1 MDNINLAYSD
11 KVEFILQNGN
21 ISSIK
26 LNKEPD
32 GWKKDGQKIVR
43 DKKYHGTFI
52 QFTDALKFYG
62 IYKDFINQAY
72 ELEGINTKLYLIKR
86 RLVSSGNDIKWEIE
100 YTGLADFEEKSEEGN
115 FLSIRFNS
123 NNLETI
129 IKSHETDVFEL
140 EREDSIDGELIRKI
154 YLDINRQVHMDGRT
168 FITSGETKEYKGNPL
183 KKNGNYLS
191 QYIKQ
196 DQFFTP
202 RTEIISQGPPR
213 HSDVITEIMHTT
225 ESLSWPDHMFFVDD
239 INEEESIDI
248 KINIEI
254 DATVNMLIAAD
265 EMRGYL
271 RIVEFNGNG
280 YDVIEDIEIGR
291 WDNSQGRRSR
301 RRDFEYTYTGDVNHK
316 TGFIFFMDT
325 YGGLDLIE
333 VGTVEIH
340 HYNIN
345 INSKSFASASKH
357 SFMFI
362 DEAMSRIMEIITG
375 EKDKF
380 YSRLFGR
387 KELEISSGLRSNK
400 NHSRSTGSNRT
411 HSRDTGNN
419 PGQFKLVNWNY
430 PNDGEFG
437 FIGLTS
443 GFWLRRFDPESDKYK
458 SMQMSLKDSIDSLV
472 AVFNVGMCVENVNMK
487 QRLRIESLEHFYRD
501 EVVIDLP
508 LQVASLK
515 RSTDKDLFFSGTEMG
530 YEEGG
535 DYENEL
541 GLDEPNT
548 TTSTVTPLR
557 ATSNKYT
564 QKSKVRADD
573 YGRELIRRKPQM
585 LYPEE
590 DTSGDEHNWFLD
602 LKRTIG
608 QNYVEKHWS
617 DRLEEAP
624 TGILDPDSFR
634 SFLFTPL
641 RMLLRHGWIIRAGME
656 QPINLD
662 KKIKYVSKNANRTLK
677 TFFKGE
683 DEALSEGGD
692 IKAGKLKR
700 SKFLPEK
707 ITFKHPVD
715 QELMNTILGHTTIE
729 RNGEVERVPNVYFK
743 IRFINDKGKKETGYI
758 MEIDPKEA
766 GSFKIQKANEN
777 LIF

>member
-21 ISSIK
+21 ISSMK

-32 GWKKDGQKIVR
+32 GWKEDGQKIVR

-62 IYKDFINQAY
+62 IHKDFINQAY
-72 ELEGINTKLYLIKR
+72 DLEGINTKLYLIKR
-86 RLVSSGNDIKWEIE
+86 RLVSSGTDIKWEIE
-100 YTGLADFEEKSEEGN
+100 YTGLADFEEKSEEDN

-129 IKSHETDVFEL
+129 MKSHETDVFEL
-140 EREDSIDGELIRKI
+140 ERDDSIDGKLIRKL
-154 YLDINRQVHMDGRT
+154 YLGTNRQVHMEGRT
-168 FITSGETKEYKGNPL
+168 FITAGETKDYKNNL
-183 KKNGNYLS
+183 LSKNGNYLS
-191 QYIKQ
+191 QYIPNDK
-196 DQFFTP
+196 FFTP
-202 RTEIISQGPPR
+202 RTEIISQGPAR
-213 HSDVITEIMHTT
+213 HSTVNAEIMDPN
-225 ESLSWPDHMFFVDD
+225 ESLSWPSHMFFVDN
-239 INEEESIDI
+239 INEEENVDI
-248 KINIEI
+248 KIKIEI
-254 DATVNMLIAAD
+254 DATVIMFKPDD
-265 EMRGYL
+265 EMRGIF
-271 RIVEFNGNG
+271 RIVEYNGTG
-280 YDVIEDIEIGR
+280 YNVIEDIEIGR
-291 WDNSQGRRSR
+291 WDDSQGRKSR
-301 RRDFEYTYTGDVNHK
+301 RYNFEHTYTGSVNNK

-325 YGGLDLIE
+325 YGGTDLFE
-333 VGTVEIH
+333 FGNVEIH
-340 HYNIN
+340 NYNIQ
-345 INSKSFASASKH
+345 IDAKSFSSASKH
-357 SFMFI
+357 NFMFV

-387 KELEISSGLRSNK
+387 KELNSTIGHRINYGRYTRSNK
-400 NHSRSTGSNRT
+400 GY
-411 HSRDTGNN
+411 
-419 PGQFKLVNWNY
+419 FKLVNWNY
-430 PNDGEFG
+430 HNDGEFG

-443 GFWLRRFDPESDKYK
+443 GFWLRQFDPESDKYK
-458 SMQMSLKDSIDSLV
+458 SMQMSLKDTIDSLV
-472 AVFNVGMCVENVNMK
+472 AVFNVGMSVENVNMK

-508 LQVASLK
+508 LQVADLK

-535 DYENEL
+535 EYENEL

-564 QKSKVRADD
+564 QKSRIRADD
-573 YGRELIRRKPQM
+573 YGRELIRRKPQI

-617 DRLEEAP
+617 DRLQEEP

-656 QPINLD
+656 QSINLE
-662 KKIKYVSKNANRTLK
+662 KKIKYVSKNANKTLK

-715 QELMNTILGHTTIE
+715 RKLMDTILGSTTID

-743 IRFINDKGKKETGYI
+743 IRFINDKGEKETGYI
-758 MEIDPKEA
+758 MEIDPKES